1 MMPYGMQTAPIA
13 TGPHEEPIPVFLYC
27 PEEGGWRTGVW
38 LRAGYSHGVWCR
50 QGWRLAGNHS
60 VELRP
65 TKWLP
70 YPFARP
76 PKSNSAEMTIR

>member
-1 MMPYGMQTAPIA
+1 MVARTMQTAPIA
-13 TGPHEEPIPVFLYC
+13 IGLNEQPEPVFLFC

-38 LRAGYSHGVWCR
+38 LRAGYSDGVWCR
-50 QGWRLAGNHS
+50 QGWRLAENHT

-70 YPFARP
+70 CPATR
-76 PKSNSAEMTIR
+76 